1 VPRLLLLAHRI
12 PIPPDK
18 GEKLRAYHF
27 IAHLAGRFDI
37 RLGCLVDDPADWD
50 GVAALRR
57 LCGEVGAFP
66 IDRRRQRLAALLRAR
81 PGRSLMLDYY
91 RSAKLRRWV
100 QGQLA
105 QGVDAALVYTAAMM
119 PYVLGAQ
126 LPTLLDMVDVDSE
139 KWAMYARRARG
150 PMRAVW
156 RREARNLLAFERRAA
171 SASAVTLLVSKQ
183 EAARFA
189 ELAPEARERIEWV
202 ENGVDL
208 DAFSPTRAW
217 PNPFPDPGPHLVFT
231 GHMDYWPN
239 VDAVQWF
246 AAEVMPRLRARPA
259 APRFWIVG
267 ANPSEAVKR
276 LAALPGVCVTGRVP
290 EVQPYLAHA
299 AACVS
304 PLRMARGIQNK
315 VLEAM
320 AMGRPVVASPQAF
333 EGVRAQAGTHL
344 LVADGAEETARA
356 VTAILDGRHPKLG
369 AAARRAME
377 EGYAWK
383 ATLSRLDA
391 HLTRCLGCSSPPPPA
406 GGGRG
411 EGALGT

>member
-1 VPRLLLLAHRI
+1 MPRLLLLAHRI
-12 PIPPDK
+12 PFPPDK

-27 IAHLAGRFDI
+27 IAHLADRFDI

-66 IDRRRQRLAALLRAR
+66 LDRRRQRLKALLRVR

-91 RSAKLRRWV
+91 RSVPLRRWTE
-100 QGQLA
+100 GQLA

-119 PYVLGAQ
+119 PYVLGAR

-156 RREARNLLAFERRAA
+156 RREARTLLGFERRAA
-171 SASAVTLLVSKQ
+171 SASAVTLFVSRQ

-189 ELAPEARERIEWV
+189 ELAPETRERIDWV

-208 DAFSPTRAW
+208 DAFSPLRVW

-246 AAEVMPRLRARPA
+246 AAEVMPRLRARHP

-267 ANPSEAVKR
+267 ANPCEPVKQ
-276 LAALPGVCVTGRVP
+276 LAALPGVHVTGRVP

-299 AACVS
+299 SACVS

-333 EGVRAQAGTHL
+333 EGVRAEAGTHL
-344 LVADGAEETARA
+344 LVADGAEETGRA
-356 VTAILDGRHPKLG
+356 VAAILDGHHPRLG
-369 AAARRAME
+369 EAARRAME

-383 ATLSRLDA
+383 ATLRRLDA
-391 HLTRCLGCSSPPPPA
+391 HLARCLGA
-406 GGGRG
+406 
-411 EGALGT
+411 

>member
-356 VTAILDGRHPKLG
+356 VAAILDGRHPKLG

-391 HLTRCLGCSSPPPPA
+391 HLTRCLGCSSPPSPA

-411 EGALGT
+411 EGARGT